1 MYSVHWIN
9 VLIESVP
16 VSVHVLFTKQFSVKF
31 DIEVVCA
38 EGCKKNVI
46 SIRSYCVK
54 ALLTWLLMEAGNF
67 ITGKRLLYEPLYIG
81 LT

>member
-1 MYSVHWIN
+1 M
-9 VLIESVP
+9 ESVP

-54 ALLTWLLMEAGNF
+54 ALLT
-67 ITGKRLLYEPLYIG
+67 
-81 LT
+81 